1 MTAKFSV
8 VVPIKDETE
17 ILRLSLPSIYA
28 LEPHEVV
35 IPIEPNTKSIEI
47 VRKIA
52 RKNNFQER
60 TKIIVLHEKTP
71 DWSFRQA
78 YARRRGFRE
87 ASNDLILTTDADII
101 VDPQIK
107 NHFNLLGKGNIK
119 LVSFS
124 KLTYPVS
131 LRVIMTRLVTK
142 LFSHRPGFTGLY
154 AFSKSAWQETEN
166 EESLKRILRGEDS
179 HLHEALTKK
188 YNVSFVPSVKNIKL
202 RPTESR
208 RYQYLVGWYKWK
220 TRRKPLWR
228 VLMHTFVYYRPWVL
242 VGYLKARLGQ
252 GRGS

>member
-1 MTAKFSV
+1 MTVKFSV

-17 ILRLSLPSIYA
+17 ILKLSLPSIYA

-35 IPIEPNTKSIEI
+35 IPIEPNPKSIKI

-52 RKNNFQER
+52 RKYNFQGR

-87 ASNDLILTTDADII
+87 ASNDSILTVDADLI
-101 VDPQIK
+101 VDPQVK
-107 NHFNLLGKGNIK
+107 NYLNLLGEGNIK

-124 KLTYPVS
+124 KLSYPVS
-131 LRVIMTRLVTK
+131 LRLMITWLIQKIFR
-142 LFSHRPGFTGLY
+142 HRPGFTGLY

-166 EESLKRILRGEDS
+166 EESLKKILRGEDS

-188 YNVSFVPSVKNIKL
+188 YNVSFVAGLKNIKL
-202 RPTESR
+202 RPAESK
-208 RYQYLVGWYKWK
+208 RYQFLTGWYKWK

-228 VLMHTFVYYRPWVL
+228 VLIHTFIYYRPWVL

-252 GRGS
+252 